1 MVHQALAAVF
11 ADAAVPQKIVLV
23 LLAAAIPAT
32 LAAAA
37 LAARTPAPDSR
48 WRRLIADLR
57 FAGPGLG
64 LLVGALNSFHMAQTI
79 QRAPFA
85 PTAKQLAPG
94 ILEVSLLVGLG
105 ALVGLI
111 ALTAHLALSLAE
123 GRARA
128 S

>member
-1 MVHQALAAVF
+1 MVLQVLAAVF
-11 ADAAVPQKIVLV
+11 ADAAVPQKIVLI
-23 LLAAAIPAT
+23 LLVAALPAT

-37 LAARTPAPDSR
+37 FSARTPASDNR

-79 QRAPFA
+79 QRVPFA

-105 ALVGLI
+105 ALVGLL
-111 ALTAHLALSLAE
+111 ALAAHVALSLAA
-123 GRARA
+123 GRKQP